1 VTAPPPPRPP
11 RRRRLTPRRLAF
23 QLAVGAIAVWAIT
36 HPRSPLATRTEELA
50 RRAAG
55 DSLAAPLPDD
65 RDAPTD
71 SAPLVAP
78 AAPAAA
84 PLPLPGDSA
93 DARRPGA
100 ALAPPTAA
108 PLGAG
113 GRPYSPLGD
122 PAGEPPPRERLG
134 RPTLRRPP
142 WLGGTDGTGR
152 PLLRFPKLRTIKSR
166 LFLSVEER
174 ARGGERVAVTIT
186 AYCLQGRT
194 RRGNWVRD
202 GIVAADPRLFPLG
215 REIELW
221 VGRRAVGRHLV
232 DDTGSAIKG
241 AKLDLWVEDCRD
253 ARRFG
258 RRRGYAQ
265 LVPRGG

>member
-1 VTAPPPPRPP
+1 MTAPPPSRPP
-11 RRRRLTPRRLAF
+11 RRRRVSPRRLAF

-55 DSLAAPLPDD
+55 DTIVDPPSDTIATD
-65 RDAPTD
+65 RDDASARSGAFAD
-71 SAPLVAP
+71 SMT
-78 AAPAAA
+78 
-84 PLPLPGDSA
+84 LPRPGDST

-100 ALAPPTAA
+100 ALAPPTTA

-122 PAGEPPPRERLG
+122 PAGELPVRERLG

-142 WLGGTDGTGR
+142 WLAGDDSSGR
-152 PLLRFPKLRTIKSR
+152 PLLRFPRLRTIKSR

-241 AKLDLWVEDCRD
+241 AKLDLWVADCGD

-265 LVPRGG
+265 LVARGG